1 MPLFTKNSDFRA
13 RESQLSEIGIA
24 MLFAIAES
32 AQFGYDLTLFSIEF
46 EPKLIIMLLLAAS

>member
-1 MPLFTKNSDFRA
+1 
-13 RESQLSEIGIA
+13 

-32 AQFGYDLTLFSIEF
+32 AQFGNDLTLFSIEF